1 MLSVR
6 NLATEATSLGLVLSL
21 PATSHRCVSRSL
33 PQWCL
38 HRLCTNARDQGV
50 NPRDRR
56 FLGLLALQW
65 SEVQTHVDDRCVF
78 IAGRSRDH
86 HGAGAMRAMRAMRIV
101 HEKNNV
107 IYRFVHLRRVASLL
121 RPVQT
126 PTRQLWAEWFAQSM
140 NDLLSNFLQCQSL
153 PDCAASH
160 QFYQQHKRHWNTC
173 LYIPVYILIL

>member
-1 MLSVR
+1 M
-6 NLATEATSLGLVLSL
+6 
-21 PATSHRCVSRSL
+21 
-33 PQWCL
+33 
-38 HRLCTNARDQGV
+38 
-50 NPRDRR
+50 
-56 FLGLLALQW
+56 
-65 SEVQTHVDDRCVF
+65 QTHVDDRCVF

-173 LYIPVYILIL
+173 LYIPVYIYIIYIHIYTDFVNSPASDPTLETAAHKCLCCLLS